1 MIDANRELKMAKN
14 RVAQWKAGLASMG
27 VAILSALSASGA
39 AAGDYKLIEP
49 GTIAVAITGDMPG
62 LVVQGDKLVGYDG
75 EILQTAADNLGLKIK
90 PVTIEWSGA
99 IAAVQSGRVDL
110 IGGLVAW
117 TPKRALAMAMTDPTG
132 YVQSAITQKNTTN
145 WNTVASLEGKKVGSI
160 TGFSFVPDLRKIP
173 GIELT
178 LYDNQDAALRD
189 LMAGRVEAILGDS
202 PVMDYGILRNP
213 DWGLKNLPILETNP
227 DYPLL
232 TGTTQY
238 VFGLNKDNAALA
250 DALSG
255 EIRKLWASCKVKEI
269 GKKYGLVSDGSYT
282 PPPANY
288 RVGVDRPEG
297 WQAPK
302 C

>member
-1 MIDANRELKMAKN
+1 MTTIRSAWWR
-14 RVAQWKAGLASMG
+14 AGLASIG
-27 VAILSALSASGA
+27 VSVISALCASGA
-39 AAGDYKLIEP
+39 AAEDYKLAEP

-75 EILQTAADNLGLKIK
+75 EILQIAADNLGLKIK

-117 TPKRALAMAMTDPTG
+117 TPQRAKAMAMTDPTG
-132 YVQSAITQKNTTN
+132 YVQSAITQKKTTN
-145 WNTVASLEGKKVGSI
+145 WNTVAALEGKKVGSI

-173 GIELT
+173 GIQLT

-202 PVMDYGILRNP
+202 PVMDYGISRNP
-213 DWGLKNLPILETNP
+213 DWGLQNLPILEVKS

-250 DALSG
+250 DALSR
-255 EIRKLWASCKVKEI
+255 EIRKLWESCEVKNI

-282 PPPANY
+282 PPATNY
-288 RVGVDRPEG
+288 RVGADRPEG
-297 WQAPK
+297 WAPPK

>member
-1 MIDANRELKMAKN
+1 MALN
-14 RVAQWKAGLASMG
+14 GRARRVFGIAGMAIMALWAQRAT
-27 VAILSALSASGA
+27 A
-39 AAGDYKLIEP
+39 ADYKLIEP

-62 LVVQGDKLVGYDG
+62 LVVQGDKLAGYDG

-117 TPKRALAMAMTDPTG
+117 TPKRAQALAMTDPTG
-132 YVQSAITQKNTTN
+132 YVQSAITQKNTTK
-145 WNTVASLEGKKVGSI
+145 WNTVASLEGRKVGSI

-173 GIELT
+173 GIQLT

-202 PVMDYGILRNP
+202 PVMAYGISKNP
-213 DWGLKNLPILETNP
+213 DWGLVNLPILENNP

-238 VFGLNKDNAALA
+238 AFGLNKDNAALA

-255 EIRKLWASCKVKEI
+255 EIRKLWASCEVRNI
-269 GKKYGLVSDGSYT
+269 GKKYGLDSDGSYT
-282 PPPANY
+282 PPATNY
-288 RVGVDRPEG
+288 RVGVDRPQG
-297 WQAPK
+297 WAPPK